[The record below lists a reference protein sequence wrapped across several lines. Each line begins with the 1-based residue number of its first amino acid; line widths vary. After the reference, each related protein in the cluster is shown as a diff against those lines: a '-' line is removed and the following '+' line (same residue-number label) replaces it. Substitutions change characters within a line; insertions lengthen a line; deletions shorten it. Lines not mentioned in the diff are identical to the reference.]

1 MPFKSNAQRAF
12 LYAKLPAVAEE
23 FASKDKKEPKKKGL
37 KAIVEKAEIVKKAK
51 K

>member
-1 MPFKSNAQRAF
+1 MPFKSNAQRAY
-12 LYAKLPAVAEE
+12 LYAKLPKVAEE

-37 KAIVEKAEIVKKAK
+37 KSIVEKAEAK